1 MARSA
6 MARSATTV
14 LLIGILAVLLWLPAS
29 GAHKLESLGS
39 IRRIPGRPMK
49 ANPVVILFLHVP
61 KCGGSTVRSI
71 FKYNQWHMTHWSLTQ
86 RYEGSWHANRL
97 LNGIRTQLA
106 GNKSKIFVEWHLE
119 VNFSFVPEL
128 ETHIHRMRPGVR
140 LIIFTIL
147 RQPNY
152 LIRSAYAYFAV
163 NCPVTLAITLHPE
176 NFLFTTLNLTLPL
189 QSTPP
194 NGTSVCDWQPEL
206 RDVCEDAAIWQAS
219 FRLIKQN
226 RRNQTW
232 PFDGTYDG
240 TSFDRSRVA
249 IRSGQEVVLKGER
262 RRANSIVERMV
273 AIRQWSHRV
282 GCATLVDD
290 GLRMLAPI
298 HHILRNARSLASPS
312 EWPLALQRGS
322 NRTKRQQRPPMP
334 RRRTSAPT
342 CSMIAC
348 GLADGHTC
356 MSNPSRRS
364 RLLCQHHLSRRASA
378 AVDAQVHTK
387 QHVRGVEPHRKYTDK
402 HWAPFY
408 TDAISNMY

>member
-1 MARSA
+1 
-6 MARSATTV
+6 MARSATAA
-14 LLIGILAVLLWLPAS
+14 LLIGILVMLLWLPAS
-29 GAHKLESLGS
+29 GAHKLESLGP

-71 FKYNQWHMTHWSLTQ
+71 FKQNQWHMTHWSLTQ

-97 LNGIRTQLA
+97 LSGIRTQLA
-106 GNKSKIFVEWHLE
+106 GNKSKIFVEWHLA

-128 ETHIHRMRPGVR
+128 ERHIHRMRPGIR

-152 LIRSAYAYFAV
+152 LIRSAYAYFAL

-232 PFDGTYDG
+232 PFDGT
-240 TSFDRSRVA
+240 SFDRSRVA

-298 HHILRNARSLASPS
+298 HHILYLESPDTFAIVHALARGNLSFTSPPQEERSQFGVSTFLDLHAHYDVVYGIGRRSWMRNRELYPTTESFHDVD
-312 EWPLALQRGS
+312 G
-322 NRTKRQQRPPMP
+322 TP
-334 RRRTSAPT
+334 RRQSRTT
-342 CSMIAC
+342 AC
-348 GLADGHTC
+348 LGKIGTN
-356 MSNPSRRS
+356 S
-364 RLLCQHHLSRRASA
+364 Q
-378 AVDAQVHTK
+378 T
-387 QHVRGVEPHRKYTDK
+387 YT
-402 HWAPFY
+402 
-408 TDAISNMY
+408 T